1 MKRIRRSALSLL
13 MVLSLCLSLCLPAIA
28 AGGPPY
34 SQPYLQ
40 GVSGLTYQA
49 VLEISP
55 TEMGLDAEL
64 AANTSQVTMEAYT
77 IDNSLSWNEAAL
89 AAQRAL
95 ENNGFQRDTEN
106 TGNLW
111 MDKYLADGFESFII
125 ADMEMTQAV
134 FDTARFGNTLLLIHM
149 RYTDPNAGQT
159 EPPAQTPAGLSNFT
173 RSVPYTPG
181 QFSDVGSGAWY
192 ASAVQAACEYG
203 LMSGVSDTSFSA
215 EGNLTIAQ
223 TLVIACRLHDTYYG
237 GGHSFA
243 GTGGPW
249 YQPYVDYAVA
259 NGICS
264 TYVNYDANID
274 RGEFALVLT
283 NALPAEALASINDI
297 QEGAIPDV
305 PAGTAYHDAVY
316 RLYRA
321 GILSGRDSA
330 GTFAPADPI
339 TRAEVCVI
347 LSNMV
352 DPSLRK
358 TFTLTPTADPEPQPE
373 PEPQPQP
380 QSEFYA
386 DWPTVPDFGT
396 YSGMPLSEEIHQV
409 VGPYEQTYYRY
420 GIEGM
425 PDSIDSAFI
434 VNYMNVLMNDY
445 DFRYLRSYDQSG
457 RDTSTAVFYKG
468 SQIVEFFLADN
479 SVVICCWDNPRV

>member
-159 EPPAQTPAGLSNFT
+159 EPPRRP
-173 RSVPYTPG
+173 
-181 QFSDVGSGAWY
+181 
-192 ASAVQAACEYG
+192 
-203 LMSGVSDTSFSA
+203 
-215 EGNLTIAQ
+215 
-223 TLVIACRLHDTYYG
+223 
-237 GGHSFA
+237 
-243 GTGGPW
+243 
-249 YQPYVDYAVA
+249 
-259 NGICS
+259 
-264 TYVNYDANID
+264 
-274 RGEFALVLT
+274 
-283 NALPAEALASINDI
+283 LPACPISPGAS
-297 QEGAIPDV
+297 
-305 PAGTAYHDAVY
+305 
-316 RLYRA
+316 
-321 GILSGRDSA
+321 
-330 GTFAPADPI
+330 PI
-339 TRAEVCVI
+339 RPG
-347 LSNMV
+347 S
-352 DPSLRK
+352 
-358 TFTLTPTADPEPQPE
+358 FPT
-373 PEPQPQP
+373 
-380 QSEFYA
+380 
-386 DWPTVPDFGT
+386 
-396 YSGMPLSEEIHQV
+396 
-409 VGPYEQTYYRY
+409 
-420 GIEGM
+420 
-425 PDSIDSAFI
+425 
-434 VNYMNVLMNDY
+434 
-445 DFRYLRSYDQSG
+445 
-457 RDTSTAVFYKG
+457 
-468 SQIVEFFLADN
+468 
-479 SVVICCWDNPRV
+479 